1 MKSSAKKYANAY
13 TIKVNKKSDKEYT
26 LWITMIDIQKS
37 LDVEHIYNL
46 VRKKIHGRHEAN
58 NPTEQKIRKF
68 KINASESFKHNKYLY
83 AHEDIITPIIMHCE
97 LSAPTLTGFS
107 CILGSNQHNIIL
119 NKEQSVLKL
128 VINAF
133 KGENIQTQCDIIDYK
148 IDLCFCDYKLEI
160 EVDEKVHKDR
170 DINHE
175 I

>member
-1 MKSSAKKYANAY
+1 
-13 TIKVNKKSDKEYT
+13 
-26 LWITMIDIQKS
+26 
-37 LDVEHIYNL
+37 
-46 VRKKIHGRHEAN
+46 
-58 NPTEQKIRKF
+58 
-68 KINASESFKHNKYLY
+68 
-83 AHEDIITPIIMHCE
+83 MHCE